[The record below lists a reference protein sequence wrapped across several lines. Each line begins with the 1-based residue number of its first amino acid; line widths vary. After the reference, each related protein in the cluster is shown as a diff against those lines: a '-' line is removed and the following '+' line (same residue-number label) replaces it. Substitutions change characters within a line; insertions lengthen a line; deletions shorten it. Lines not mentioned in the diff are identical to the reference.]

1 MALLMPLPL
10 TISCFSKIQIGFTF
24 LVPAHPGSPGQGA
37 VKRVCV
43 EYAGFVIQVFDI
55 ESGSLKFTFGS
66 AGEGNG
72 QFGAPTG
79 VAVDKQGNI
88 LVADWGNSRIQVSHT
103 VCDYSYCCPVA
114 VNILCNVSL
123 CSSGAQLRKNLRL
136 KLTLNRYA
144 SSKKL

>member
-1 MALLMPLPL
+1 M
-10 TISCFSKIQIGFTF
+10 
-24 LVPAHPGSPGQGA
+24 
-37 VKRVCV
+37 
-43 EYAGFVIQVFDI
+43 QVFDI

-103 VCDYSYCCPVA
+103 VCDFSLLPMMCVNEVLLPINFCASLPLQWSCPA
-114 VNILCNVSL
+114 EHKNILRSL
-123 CSSGAQLRKNLRL
+123 YNSYFLITFCIIFAIEMQLSL
-136 KLTLNRYA
+136 KKI
-144 SSKKL
+144 SH